1 MAEEVKAK
9 TEGKEFRSLLRIMDK
24 DIDGE
29 DTIFLALTRV
39 RGVDF
44 MLSNAICS
52 VLALPKWQKC
62 GDLTEAEVEKI
73 EDCMQN
79 PAKYGIPV
87 WLMNRRKDPETG
99 TDKHIVS
106 AMIGLQQN
114 LDIRG
119 MRKIKSYKGWRH
131 GRGLKVRGQRQRRTK
146 KGALLGVTKK
156 KEMPKAAAPAKA
168 AAKEE
173 KKK

>member
-1 MAEEVKAK
+1 MVEEVKEAK
-9 TEGKEFRSLLRIMDK
+9 TGKELRPLLRIMDK
-24 DIDGE
+24 DVEGE
-29 DTIFLALTRV
+29 ETIWLALTRV

-44 MLSNAICS
+44 MLSNAICT
-52 VLALPKWQKC
+52 VLNLPKFEKV
-62 GDLTEAEVEKI
+62 GYLSEADVEKI

-87 WLMNRRKDPETG
+87 WLFNRRKDPESG

-156 KEMPKAAAPAKA
+156 KEMPKTAPAKV

>member
-1 MAEEVKAK
+1 MVEEVKAK
-9 TEGKEFRSLLRIMDK
+9 TEGKEFRTLLRIMDK
-24 DIDGE
+24 DVDGD

-39 RGVDF
+39 KGVDF

-52 VLALPKWQKC
+52 VLALAKWEKC
-62 GDLTEAEVEKI
+62 GDLSEADVEKI

-79 PAKYGIPV
+79 PTKYGIPV
-87 WLMNRRKDPETG
+87 WLINRRKDPETG

-119 MRKIKSYKGWRH
+119 MRKIKAYKGWRH

-156 KEMPKAAAPAKA
+156 KEQPAAAKPAT
-168 AAKEE
+168 KEE

>member
-1 MAEEVKAK
+1 MVEEVKN
-9 TEGKEFRSLLRIMDK
+9 TEEKEFRPLLRIMDK
-24 DIDGE
+24 DVDGE
-29 DTIFLALTRV
+29 DAIFLALTRV

-44 MLSNAICS
+44 MLSNAICT
-52 VLALPKWQKC
+52 VMNLPKFEKC
-62 GDLTEAEVEKI
+62 GNLSEAEVEKI

-79 PAKYGIPV
+79 PGKYGIPV

-106 AMIGLQQN
+106 ATIGLQQG

-119 MRKIKSYKGWRH
+119 MKKIRAYKGWRH

-156 KEMPKAAAPAKA
+156 KEEPAKA
-168 AAKEE
+168 KPATAAK
-173 KKK
+173 K

>member
-1 MAEEVKAK
+1 MVEEVKETK
-9 TEGKEFRSLLRIMDK
+9 TGRELRSLLRIMDK
-24 DIDGE
+24 DVEGE
-29 DTIFLALTRV
+29 ETIWLALTRV

-44 MLSNAICS
+44 MLSNAICT
-52 VLALPKWQKC
+52 VLNLPKFEKV
-62 GDLTEAEVEKI
+62 GYLTEADVEKI

-79 PAKYGIPV
+79 PAKYGIPA
-87 WLMNRRKDPETG
+87 WLFNRRKDPETG
-99 TDKHIVS
+99 IDKHIVS
-106 AMIGLQQN
+106 ATIGLQQN

-119 MRKIKSYKGWRH
+119 LRKIKSYRGWRH

-156 KEMPKAAAPAKA
+156 KEQPATAKPA
-168 AAKEE
+168 TKEE